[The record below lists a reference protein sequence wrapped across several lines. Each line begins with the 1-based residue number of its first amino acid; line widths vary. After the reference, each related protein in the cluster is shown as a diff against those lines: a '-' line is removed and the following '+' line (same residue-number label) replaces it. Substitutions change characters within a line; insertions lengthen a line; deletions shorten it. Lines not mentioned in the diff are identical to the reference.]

1 MHALHMIFAQ
11 HRRIRASEATGTS
24 RPDARCGCSWYG
36 GGWGGGSARGRAA
49 YRRGTRGARRRR
61 GCLAPRASAGR
72 RLDPVPSSWSPRRVG
87 GRGAND
93 SSWNATINYKVA
105 SCSENPY
112 ARSCRSG
119 ALAKISCVK
128 LAPNHTP
135 LVSTHLQNANG
146 KSTLNTPRH
155 AASRTQQLAEHGRTL
170 TVALARSPCADS
182 TMPPAQVRLLPHS
195 HAPEQPRAPA
205 GVAHVHP
212 VHPLL
217 WLCPRA

>member
-1 MHALHMIFAQ
+1 MRVQLV
-11 HRRIRASEATGTS
+11 
-24 RPDARCGCSWYG
+24 W
-36 GGWGGGSARGRAA
+36 
-49 YRRGTRGARRRR
+49 
-61 GCLAPRASAGR
+61 
-72 RLDPVPSSWSPRRVG
+72 RRVG
-87 GRGAND
+87 WWLGARARGLQTGHSG
-93 SSWNATINYKVA
+93 SSPPARMSSASRKRRAAPGSSSVVMVAAPSWRSWSQRQFLERHYKVA